1 MWDSLQYLNMQ
12 GHWAVLT
19 LCWLGQLCVALNLR
33 PQIAN
38 PKLATSN
45 PTLTTIAL
53 EKPFCMFDDSLSPGS
68 SYEVYLY
75 AMADSEST
83 VSSAVTDNSS
93 KPLNTTF
100 QDTNGGQL
108 GPYRAA
114 LFNVPNCASPPM
126 LADVVNVKKVSDVL
140 KQYLFRVGD
149 DVTCLYDPNFPG
161 ACNPPLAQ
169 DTTYRFKYLLVDV
182 NAGVVK
188 DQTLWS
194 DPMKTRRV
202 KQSSTID
209 TWPGRRSGGMIVI
222 TSILSTLM
230 FILVA
235 GFLASLY
242 FIVMAPEEA
251 VTETRHESRTTEQ
264 GAPRSRGN
272 SEVGNQ

>member
-1 MWDSLQYLNMQ
+1 
-12 GHWAVLT
+12 
-19 LCWLGQLCVALNLR
+19 
-33 PQIAN
+33 
-38 PKLATSN
+38 
-45 PTLTTIAL
+45 
-53 EKPFCMFDDSLSPGS
+53 
-68 SYEVYLY
+68 
-75 AMADSEST
+75 MADSAST

-161 ACNPPLAQ
+161 ACNPPLAE

-182 NAGVVK
+182 VAGVVK

-194 DPMKTRRV
+194 DPMKTSKV

-230 FILVA
+230 FLLVV
-235 GFLASLY
+235 GFLASI
-242 FIVMAPEEA
+242 FVFVM
-251 VTETRHESRTTEQ
+251 
-264 GAPRSRGN
+264 
-272 SEVGNQ
+272 

>member
-1 MWDSLQYLNMQ
+1 MQ
-12 GHWAVLT
+12 GYCLVLG
-19 LCWLGQLCVALNLR
+19 LCWLGQLCVAQNLR

-38 PKLATSN
+38 PKLTTNN

-53 EKPFCMFDDSLSPGS
+53 EKPFCVFDDSLSPGS

-75 AMADSEST
+75 AMADSAST

-100 QDTNGGQL
+100 RDTNGGQL

-114 LFNVPNCASPPM
+114 SFNVPNCASPPL
-126 LADVVNVKKVSDVL
+126 LADIVNVDKAPDAL

-161 ACNPPLAQ
+161 ACNPPLAK
-169 DTTYRFKYLLVDV
+169 DTTYRFKYVLVDV
-182 NAGVVK
+182 VAGVMK

-230 FILVA
+230 FLLVV
-235 GFLASLY
+235 GFLASV
-242 FIVMAPEEA
+242 FFVVMAPGEA
-251 VTETRHESRTTEQ
+251 STQTRYESRTTQQ
-264 GAPRSRGN
+264 GVRRSQSS
-272 SEVGNQ
+272 SETVNQ